1 MSWLENS
8 RFRTGDHMMRVGD
21 VGGSTGRADE
31 ESKSSS
37 VAEGAEEGEELVVED
52 ETYKISVDMSSA
64 Q

>member
-1 MSWLENS
+1 
-8 RFRTGDHMMRVGD
+8 MMRVGD